1 VATKRGGFSGARPT
15 QDTSAVLLRSVD
27 FGESD
32 RIVTLLTERFGRVSA
47 LAKGARNS
55 RKRFG
60 AALEPFQLITASLA
74 PSSGELMRLQEA
86 QVVRS
91 FPSILMSLDAMQ
103 EAGRALEA
111 IRNVAPQRHVE
122 PRLLELTEQLFD
134 ALNQG
139 HVGGVFAKTSLR
151 VLDII
156 GLAPRLDACLVC
168 GRVPAA
174 GQSAMFDPARGGIVC
189 RACGG
194 GPIKLGSEARAWM
207 MLMLA
212 SESDVSVPSP
222 EVLRDVERA
231 VEAFVARHVAS

>member
-1 VATKRGGFSGARPT
+1 MATKRGGFSNARPAEET
-15 QDTSAVLLRSVD
+15 AAVLLRSVD

-32 RIVTLLTERFGRVSA
+32 RIVTLLTESLGRVSA

-60 AALEPFQLITASLA
+60 ASLEPFQMIVASLS
-74 PSSGELMRLQEA
+74 PGSGELMRLSEA
-86 QVVRS
+86 RVVRS
-91 FPSILMSLDAMQ
+91 FPSILGSLDAMQ

-122 PRLLELTEQLFD
+122 PRLLMLTEQLFET
-134 ALNQG
+134 LNAGQVEG
-139 HVGGVFAKTSLR
+139 TFAKTSLR
-151 VLDII
+151 VLEII

-194 GPIKLGSEARAWM
+194 GPIKLASAARVWM
-207 MLMLA
+207 MQLL
-212 SESDVSVPSP
+212 SDEEDVATPTR
-222 EVLRDVERA
+222 EVLRDVEHA
-231 VEAFVARHVAS
+231 VEAFVTRHVAS

>member
-1 VATKRGGFSGARPT
+1 MATKRGGFSGTRPT
-15 QDTSAVLLRSVD
+15 QDTLAVLLRSVD
-27 FGESD
+27 FGDSD
-32 RIVTLLTERFGRVSA
+32 RIVTLLTEHFGRVSA

-74 PSSGELMRLQEA
+74 PSTGELMRLQEA
-86 QVVRS
+86 HVVRS
-91 FPSILMSLDAMQ
+91 YPAILTSLDAMQ

-122 PRLLELTEQLFD
+122 PRLLALTEQLFE
-134 ALNQG
+134 ALHEG
-139 HVGGVFAKTSLR
+139 HVAGVFAKTSLR

-156 GLAPRLDACLVC
+156 GLAPRLEACLVC
-168 GRVPAA
+168 GRIPSAA
-174 GQSAMFDPARGGIVC
+174 QSAMFDPGRGGIVC

-194 GPIKLGSEARAWM
+194 GNIKLGSEARAWM

-212 SESDVSVPSP
+212 SESDVSVPSL

>member
-1 VATKRGGFSGARPT
+1 M
-15 QDTSAVLLRSVD
+15 LLRSVD

-32 RIVTLLTERFGRVSA
+32 RIVTLLTESLGRVSA

-60 AALEPFQLITASLA
+60 ASLEPFQMIVASLS
-74 PSSGELMRLQEA
+74 PGSGELMRLGEA
-86 QVVRS
+86 RVVRS
-91 FPSILMSLDAMQ
+91 FPMILGSLDAMQ

-122 PRLLELTEQLFD
+122 PRLLMLTEQLLET
-134 ALNQG
+134 LNAGQVEG
-139 HVGGVFAKTSLR
+139 TFAKTSLR
-151 VLDII
+151 VLEII

-194 GPIKLGSEARAWM
+194 GPIKLAGAARVWM
-207 MLMLA
+207 MQLL
-212 SESDVSVPSP
+212 SEEGDVAPP
-222 EVLRDVERA
+222 PREVLRDVERA
-231 VEAFVARHVAS
+231 VEAFVTRHVAS